1 MTTKLRARLIGA
13 WQLESFSFDPV
24 DGSDAMPPL
33 GPRPTG
39 LLVYTESGF
48 MSAQISGANRPKV
61 ASGDWSQA
69 APREYAALASSYI
82 AYAGPFEVDED
93 SRSVTHFVDMSLIP
107 FWVGV
112 PQQRL
117 ARLDRDHLYLTTG
130 QPLLFNG
137 KLGHASLKWRRADTA

>member
-1 MTTKLRARLIGA
+1 MTTTLRAKLIGA

-24 DGSDAMPPL
+24 DGSDTIPPL
-33 GPRPTG
+33 GPHPTG

-48 MSAQISGANRPKV
+48 MSAQISGANRIRV

-69 APREYAALASSYI
+69 SPQEYAALASSYI

-117 ARLDRDHLYLTTG
+117 ARLDRDYLHLTTG
-130 QPLLFNG
+130 RPLLFNG
-137 KLGHASLKWRRADTA
+137 KLSHASLKWRRADAA

>member
-13 WQLESFSFDPV
+13 WQLVSFSFDPV

-69 APREYAALASSYI
+69 APGSMPPWLRPISPTPA
-82 AYAGPFEVDED
+82 P
-93 SRSVTHFVDMSLIP
+93 
-107 FWVGV
+107 
-112 PQQRL
+112 
-117 ARLDRDHLYLTTG
+117 
-130 QPLLFNG
+130 
-137 KLGHASLKWRRADTA
+137 LKWTKTAAA